1 MSIPGEVVERVMQ
14 YLASADEIL
23 MAAELGEASEYTQG
37 LRNLRSAAPRSS
49 LALPVLK
56 ANHPLFCERDVAAVV
71 GYPTAIAVTSPGGLR
86 SACLGL
92 GPISADPGM
101 YPCVLTAP
109 LSVYRQAYGGQA
121 KRAIQWTLDSSLQQV
136 PVHSL
141 TLSGGT
147 ALPLQ
152 TCSDERMASRIRLI
166 VTHGRRVV
174 ALSNALQECPTL
186 TTIYIP
192 SSVTFDPAVFSPDV
206 GAQLGDASI
215 ASRLECLS
223 LARIAMDLDTWSHV
237 CQGIPS
243 TVRTLTIDDTL
254 FDTVHWL
261 VPLLD
266 TVPRL
271 LDLNHLTLPKHLV
284 ECVTRLPLLEEVV
297 ISMFR
302 STNALDL
309 LPLSRKLPV
318 LKKIS
323 IAHPDFSYSSLQC
336 LVVELARTAAR
347 RVELDIFGGGV
358 DPCKSFEGFARRPL
372 EPARSP
378 WHGIGTRMYKLS
390 IDADL

>member
-1 MSIPGEVVERVMQ
+1 MSIPGEVTERVMQ

-121 KRAIQWTLDSSLQQV
+121 KHAIQWTLDSLQQV

-152 TCSDERMASRIRLI
+152 TCSDELMASRIRFI
-166 VTHGRRVV
+166 VTYGTQMGSSGLAHLQIHNIAVSGRRVV

-186 TTIYIP
+186 TTIVVRTDDVCEDLNLHLAVVGVGVPDTSIP
-192 SSVTFDPAVFSPDV
+192 SSVTSLTFDPAVFSPDV
-206 GAQLGDASI
+206 GAQLGDA
-215 ASRLECLS
+215 
-223 LARIAMDLDTWSHV
+223 
-237 CQGIPS
+237 
-243 TVRTLTIDDTL
+243 
-254 FDTVHWL
+254 
-261 VPLLD
+261 
-266 TVPRL
+266 
-271 LDLNHLTLPKHLV
+271 
-284 ECVTRLPLLEEVV
+284 
-297 ISMFR
+297 
-302 STNALDL
+302 
-309 LPLSRKLPV
+309 
-318 LKKIS
+318 
-323 IAHPDFSYSSLQC
+323 
-336 LVVELARTAAR
+336 
-347 RVELDIFGGGV
+347 
-358 DPCKSFEGFARRPL
+358 
-372 EPARSP
+372 
-378 WHGIGTRMYKLS
+378 
-390 IDADL
+390 